1 MRRVAMAVLAG
12 MVKNVLVIIILASF
26 LEVLLPEGRVK
37 PFVRFAIG
45 LFIII
50 AVLNPVLNALFE
62 QREFEINLWDYKVSS
77 EQEREILEKGNR
89 LNQQIAT
96 TTEVGIKEK
105 IEGQVSAVAM
115 LVPGVKEVKT
125 SATLNGEGG
134 LNNLDL
140 IVRLEEGE
148 QQKGGETNV
157 FLGGGD
163 APRPEDKK
171 QIEEKIRGVISNLYG
186 FDHLK
191 INVQFEGG

>member
-1 MRRVAMAVLAG
+1 MAVLAG

-140 IVRLEEGE
+140 IVRLEESK
-148 QQKGGETNV
+148 QQKGEETNV

-163 APRPEDKK
+163 APSPEDKK
-171 QIEEKIRGVISNLYG
+171 QIEEKIRSVISNLYG

>member
-1 MRRVAMAVLAG
+1 MAVLAG

-62 QREFEINLWDYKVSS
+62 QKEFEINLWDYQVSS
-77 EQEREILEKGNR
+77 EQKREILEKGTR
-89 LNQQIAT
+89 INQQIAAS
-96 TTEVGIKEK
+96 TEVGIKEK
-105 IEGQVSAVAM
+105 MEGQVSAVAM

-140 IVRLEEGE
+140 IVRLEASKQEKEGE
-148 QQKGGETNV
+148 MNV

-163 APRPEDKK
+163 APSPEDKK
-171 QIEEKIRGVISNLYG
+171 QIEDKIRGVISNLYG
-186 FDHLK
+186 FENLK

>member
-1 MRRVAMAVLAG
+1 MAVLAG

-62 QREFEINLWDYKVSS
+62 QRTFEINLWDYQVSS

-89 LNQQIAT
+89 LNQQIAAST
-96 TTEVGIKEK
+96 GTGIKEK

-125 SATLNGEGG
+125 NASLNDQGG
-134 LNNLDL
+134 LNQLNLT
-140 IVRLEEGE
+140 VRLEESK
-148 QQKGGETNV
+148 QLQKGGEVNV

-163 APRPEDKK
+163 APDTEDKK

-186 FDHLK
+186 FDNLK
-191 INVQFEGG
+191 ISVQFEGG

>member
-1 MRRVAMAVLAG
+1 MAVLAG

-26 LEVLLPEGRVK
+26 LEVLMPEGRVK

-62 QREFEINLWDYKVSS
+62 QKEFEINLWDYQVSL
-77 EQEREILEKGNR
+77 EQEREILEKGSR

-96 TTEVGIKEK
+96 STEVGIKEK
-105 IEGQVSAVAM
+105 MEGQVSAVAM

-140 IVRLEEGE
+140 IVRLEASKQEKEGE
-148 QQKGGETNV
+148 MNV

-163 APRPEDKK
+163 APSPEDKK
-171 QIEEKIRGVISNLYG
+171 QIEDKIRGVISNLYG
-186 FDHLK
+186 FENLK

>member
-1 MRRVAMAVLAG
+1 MAVLAG

-50 AVLNPVLNALFE
+50 AVLNPVLNALFDKK
-62 QREFEINLWDYKVSS
+62 EFEINLWDYKVSS

-89 LNQQIAT
+89 INQQIAAS
-96 TTEVGIKEK
+96 TEAGIKEK
-105 IEGQVSAVAM
+105 MEGQVSAVAM

-125 SATLNGEGG
+125 SAILNDEGG
-134 LNNLDL
+134 LNKLDL
-140 IVRLEEGE
+140 TVRLEESK

-163 APRPEDKK
+163 AFSAEDKK

-186 FDHLK
+186 FEHLK

>member
-1 MRRVAMAVLAG
+1 MAVLAG

-89 LNQQIAT
+89 INQQIVVS
-96 TTEVGIKEK
+96 TEAGIKEK
-105 IEGQVSAVAM
+105 MEGQVSAVAM

-125 SATLNGEGG
+125 NATLNDEGR
-134 LNNLDL
+134 LNKLDL
-140 IVRLEEGE
+140 TVRLEQSEHS
-148 QQKGGETNV
+148 QKGGEVNV
-157 FLGGGD
+157 FLGEGD
-163 APRPEDKK
+163 VPSAEDKK
-171 QIEEKIRGVISNLYG
+171 QIEEKMRGVINNLYG
-186 FDHLK
+186 FQNLE

>member
-1 MRRVAMAVLAG
+1 MAVLAE

-62 QREFEINLWDYKVSS
+62 QKEFEINLWDYKVSS
-77 EQEREILEKGNR
+77 EQEREILEKGTR
-89 LNQQIAT
+89 INQQIAAS
-96 TTEVGIKEK
+96 TEVGIKEK
-105 IEGQVSAVAM
+105 MEGQVSAVAM

-125 SATLNGEGG
+125 SAILNGEGG
-134 LNNLDL
+134 FNNLDL
-140 IVRLEEGE
+140 IVRLEESKQE
-148 QQKGGETNV
+148 QNKGDMNV

-163 APRPEDKK
+163 APGPEDKK

-186 FDHLK
+186 FDNLK

>member
-1 MRRVAMAVLAG
+1 MAVLAG

-50 AVLNPVLNALFE
+50 AVLNPILNALFDK
-62 QREFEINLWDYKVSS
+62 REFEINLWDYQVSS

-89 LNQQIAT
+89 INRQIAIS
-96 TTEVGIKEK
+96 TETGIKEK
-105 IEGQVSAVAM
+105 MEGQVSAVAM

-125 SATLNGEGG
+125 SATINDEGG
-134 LNNLDL
+134 LNKLDL
-140 IVRLEEGE
+140 IVRLEESE
-148 QQKGGETNV
+148 HLQKGGDTNV

-163 APRPEDKK
+163 ATTTKDKK
-171 QIEEKIRGVISNLYG
+171 QIEEKIRGVISNLYS
-186 FDHLK
+186 FEDLK
-191 INVQFEGG
+191 INVRFEGG

>member
-1 MRRVAMAVLAG
+1 MRRVGMAVLAG

>member
-1 MRRVAMAVLAG
+1 MTVLAG
-12 MVKNVLVIIILASF
+12 MVKNVLIIIILASF

-77 EQEREILEKGNR
+77 EQEKEILEKGKR
-89 LNQQIAT
+89 INQQIAANT
-96 TTEVGIKEK
+96 GPGIKEK

-125 SATLNGEGG
+125 SASLNDEGG
-134 LNNLDL
+134 LNKLDL
-140 IVRLEEGE
+140 TVRLEESE
-148 QQKGGETNV
+148 PLQKGGEVNV
-157 FLGGGD
+157 FLGGED
-163 APRPEDKK
+163 APGAEDKK
-171 QIEEKIRGVISNLYG
+171 QIEEKIRGVINNLYG
-186 FDHLK
+186 FQHQE
-191 INVQFEGG
+191 INIQFEGG

>member
-1 MRRVAMAVLAG
+1 MAVLAG
-12 MVKNVLVIIILASF
+12 MVKNVLVIIILGSF

-50 AVLNPVLNALFE
+50 AVLNPVLNALFDKKD
-62 QREFEINLWDYKVSS
+62 FEVNLWDYQVSL

-89 LNQQIAT
+89 INQQIAAS
-96 TTEVGIKEK
+96 TEVGIKEK
-105 IEGQVSAVAM
+105 MEGQVSAVAM

-125 SATLNGEGG
+125 SATLNGERG
-134 LNNLDL
+134 LNKLDL
-140 IVRLEEGE
+140 IVRLEESE
-148 QQKGGETNV
+148 HKQKEGKTNV
-157 FLGGGD
+157 FLSGGD
-163 APRPEDKK
+163 TFSPEDKK

-186 FDHLK
+186 FDNLQ

>member
-1 MRRVAMAVLAG
+1 VLAG

-89 LNQQIAT
+89 INQQIVVS
-96 TTEVGIKEK
+96 TEAGIKEK
-105 IEGQVSAVAM
+105 MEGQVSAVAM

-125 SATLNGEGG
+125 NATLNDEGR
-134 LNNLDL
+134 LNKLDL
-140 IVRLEEGE
+140 TVRLEESE
-148 QQKGGETNV
+148 HSQKGGEVNV
-157 FLGGGD
+157 FLGEGD
-163 APRPEDKK
+163 VPSAEDKK
-171 QIEEKIRGVISNLYG
+171 QIEEKMRGVINNLYG
-186 FDHLK
+186 FQNLE

>member
-1 MRRVAMAVLAG
+1 MAVLAG

-62 QREFEINLWDYKVSS
+62 QRKFEINLWDYKVSS

-89 LNQQIAT
+89 INQQIVVS
-96 TTEVGIKEK
+96 TEAGIKEK
-105 IEGQVSAVAM
+105 MEGQVSAVAM

-125 SATLNGEGG
+125 NATLNDEGR
-134 LNNLDL
+134 LNKLDL
-140 IVRLEEGE
+140 TVRLEESE
-148 QQKGGETNV
+148 HSRKGGEVNA
-157 FLGGGD
+157 FLGEGD
-163 APRPEDKK
+163 VPSAEDKK
-171 QIEEKIRGVISNLYG
+171 QIEEKMRGVINNLYG
-186 FDHLK
+186 FQNLE

>member
-1 MRRVAMAVLAG
+1 MAVLAG

-50 AVLNPVLNALFE
+50 AVLNPVLDAVFDK
-62 QREFEINLWDYKVSS
+62 REFEINLWDYQVSL
-77 EQEREILEKGNR
+77 EQEKEILEKGNR
-89 LNQQIAT
+89 INQQIAAS
-96 TTEVGIKEK
+96 TEVGIKEK
-105 IEGQVSAVAM
+105 MEGQVSAVAM

-125 SATLNGEGG
+125 SATLNSEGG
-134 LNNLDL
+134 LNKLDL
-140 IVRLEEGE
+140 IVRLEEKE
-148 QQKGGETNV
+148 HLQKGGETDV

-163 APRPEDKK
+163 APSPEDKK
-171 QIEEKIRGVISNLYG
+171 QIEEKMRGVISNLYG
-186 FDHLK
+186 FKNLK

>member
-1 MRRVAMAVLAG
+1 MAVLAG

-62 QREFEINLWDYKVSS
+62 QREFEISLWDYKVSS

-89 LNQQIAT
+89 INQQIVVS
-96 TTEVGIKEK
+96 TEAGIKEK
-105 IEGQVSAVAM
+105 MEGQVSAVAM

-125 SATLNGEGG
+125 NATLNDEGR
-134 LNNLDL
+134 LNRLDL
-140 IVRLEEGE
+140 TVRLEESE
-148 QQKGGETNV
+148 HSQKGGEVNV
-157 FLGGGD
+157 FLGEGD
-163 APRPEDKK
+163 APSAEDKK
-171 QIEEKIRGVISNLYG
+171 QIEEKMRGVINNLYG
-186 FDHLK
+186 FQNLE

>member
-1 MRRVAMAVLAG
+1 MAVLAG

-62 QREFEINLWDYKVSS
+62 QKEFEINLWDYQVSS
-77 EQEREILEKGNR
+77 EQEREILEKGTR
-89 LNQQIAT
+89 INQQIAAS
-96 TTEVGIKEK
+96 TEVGIKEK
-105 IEGQVSAVAM
+105 MEGQVSAVAM

-140 IVRLEEGE
+140 IVRLEASKQEKEGE
-148 QQKGGETNV
+148 MNV

-163 APRPEDKK
+163 APSPEDKK
-171 QIEEKIRGVISNLYG
+171 QIEDKIRGVISNLYG
-186 FDHLK
+186 FENLK